1 MEAEDLFSLGMDDW
15 LLSEEEEETTKLLN
29 QEEIRQLVKKEKPR
43 NTARKTES
51 DLNVWYRWCLTV
63 GEKRK
68 LEDIPAHEL
77 NNLLSNFFFTVKKRN
92 GEEYEPN
99 TLTSLHRSID
109 CHLREVGQN
118 TICILENREFEGS
131 RQALD
136 AKRRQLK
143 KRGKGGKPNASEPL
157 SYSDEDRLWET
168 CQLGGHS
175 PHALNR
181 TIWLVHEYHA
191 FWMEGVS

>member
-1 MEAEDLFSLGMDDW
+1 M
-15 LLSEEEEETTKLLN
+15 EEETTKLLN

-43 NTARKTES
+43 NTARKTKS

-77 NNLLSNFFFTVKKRN
+77 NNLLGNLLFTVKKRN

-99 TLTSLHRSID
+99 TLTSLHKSID
-109 CHLREVGQN
+109 RHLREVGQN
-118 TICILENREFEGS
+118 TIRILEDREFEGS

-157 SYSDEDRLWET
+157 SYSDEDRL
-168 CQLGGHS
+168 
-175 PHALNR
+175 
-181 TIWLVHEYHA
+181 
-191 FWMEGVS
+191 